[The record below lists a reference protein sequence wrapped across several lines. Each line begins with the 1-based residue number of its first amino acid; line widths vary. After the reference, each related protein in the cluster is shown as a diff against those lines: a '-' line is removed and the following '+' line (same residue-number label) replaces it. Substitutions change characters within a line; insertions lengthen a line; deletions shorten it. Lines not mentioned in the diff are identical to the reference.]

1 MPQAPTANM
10 LLIKPTELGDS
21 GVWASLLDSMF
32 DLIDSHD
39 HSASK
44 GVQVPMF
51 TGVRVAADIPWS
63 SGGTFYAI
71 KDLKAIDFQPSPQ
84 SAMTGFTGAL
94 FVDSANNELSYRTV
108 GGAIIKFTNGSA
120 FNFAAIGAIGG
131 DYTTAGALVDYVDA
145 NGLYRMRQE
154 VAAGAQ
160 QWAIVQTGGLD
171 LFEFKLHPAV
181 GVPASRIRQKS
192 PAALAGSYDMTWPG
206 ALPGASS
213 VVQVDNTGQFSF
225 SAALVNVTTL
235 TTSGPVT
242 AGGGLTVVGA
252 ASASGLITATSGV
265 TFGANQNAVFSG
277 SGNIKHSTRTRT
289 ILATSG
295 NAAPTT
301 SYQMGNAEVRYS
313 GAGSQ
318 WFIPIPV
325 EVGERVINAR
335 VRLKD
340 NATGPTTLRSRIRKG
355 NADDTTTDITA
366 VTTSSGSGAYQT
378 ITFSALN
385 DTAASGDFYF
395 AMIDI
400 TGAGGNIC
408 DILKVEI
415 DYDRP

>member
-1 MPQAPTANM
+1 MPQTPTANM

-181 GVPASRIRQKS
+181 GVPANRIRQKS

-206 ALPGASS
+206 ALPAVKGLLAL
-213 VVQVDNTGQFSF
+213 D
-225 SAALVNVTTL
+225 SA
-235 TTSGPVT
+235 
-242 AGGGLTVVGA
+242 
-252 ASASGLITATSGV
+252 GLITTVPPLPASIRLMQIDNLGVVSTPAAALPATSGIV
-265 TFGANQNAVFSG
+265 TISAAGVITYQTGPYMYHASAAQPNGIGTCVYDGTQWALGAGSTLSCPITLPVGSSFATWKIYLSKLSSGAGTINVSLREINMLTHSVATIGAVQSTAANAPG
-277 SGNIKHSTRTRT
+277 DIQLTGAGTT
-289 ILATSG
+289 ILADR
-295 NAAPTT
+295 
-301 SYQMGNAEVRYS
+301 SYWINYS
-313 GAGSQ
+313 C
-318 WFIPIPV
+318 
-325 EVGERVINAR
+325 
-335 VRLKD
+335 
-340 NATGPTTLRSRIRKG
+340 TG
-355 NADDTTTDITA
+355 
-366 VTTSSGSGAYQT
+366 
-378 ITFSALN
+378 
-385 DTAASGDFYF
+385 ASGDFLYGWS
-395 AMIDI
+395 A
-400 TGAGGNIC
+400 T
-408 DILKVEI
+408 
-415 DYDRP
+415 P